1 MEKTFTLTITLTSP
15 NTFDVMFDE
24 HESGETVTYSCHD
37 AGKYVSQENT
47 DLINEIRSWV
57 SLMRDEQEE
66 EQEYC

>member
-1 MEKTFTLTITLTSP
+1 MEKTLTLTITLTSP

-24 HESGETVTYSCHD
+24 HESGDSVTYSCHD

-57 SLMRDEQEE
+57 SLMREETADDE
-66 EQEYC
+66 